1 MITFP
6 TTSEAFIADQ
16 EKRTNSKLGDFQREL
31 LEGYVEIFNSEFEA
45 GAEGKEP
52 LDVVK
57 DTAEYYAKIGKL
69 KDLENPA
76 VKHFYACMQFWCREA
91 WKQGAAKSGRKEA
104 AE

>member
-1 MITFP
+1 MNFLRGTLKF
-6 TTSEAFIADQ
+6 SIASS
-16 EKRTNSKLGDFQREL
+16 RR
-31 LEGYVEIFNSEFEA
+31 

-76 VKHFYACMQFWCREA
+76 VKHFYACVQFWCREA
-91 WKQGAAKSGRKEA
+91 WKQGAARAAREEA